1 MNEAE
6 QRRLEEAR
14 AAPLGSVV
22 ADTRI
27 AVNGRVYRRLMIK
40 THVIMAGEDLAEVV
54 SRYANPHLA
63 DGDIV
68 FVSEKAA
75 ASSQGR
81 AVPIDSIRPRPL
93 ARFLARRVRR
103 VPYGFGLGKPETMEM
118 ALREAGAPRILLAAG
133 VHVLSRL
140 VGRRGDF
147 YRVAGR
153 RVAAIDGPTAWA
165 QPPFDRCVTLAPLD
179 PDGLCEAIVP
189 RLQRRA
195 GAAIVDVNDIGS
207 EVLGASR
214 SVDRSLVRQALRDNP
229 LGQGAFQTPIGLL
242 RAAD

>member
-1 MNEAE
+1 MNDVDR
-6 QRRLEEAR
+6 RRLER
-14 AAPLGSVV
+14 TQAAPLGSVV

-27 AVNGRVYRRLMIK
+27 AVNGQYYRRLMIK
-40 THVIMAGEDLAEVV
+40 THVVMAGEDLTEVV
-54 SRYANPHLA
+54 ARYVNPHLA
-63 DGDIV
+63 SGDIV
-68 FVSEKAA
+68 FISEKAA

-81 AVPIDSIRPRPL
+81 AIPIDSIHPRPL
-93 ARFLARRVRR
+93 ARFLARKVRK

-118 ALREAGAPRILLAAG
+118 ALQEAGAPRILLAAG
-133 VHVLSRL
+133 VHVLSRM
-140 VGRRGDF
+140 VGRKGDF

-165 QPPFDRCVTLAPLD
+165 QPPFDRCVTLAPLE

-189 RLQRRA
+189 RLQRPA
-195 GAAIVDVNDIGS
+195 GVAIVDVNDIGS

-214 SVDRSLVRQALRDNP
+214 SVQRKLVRQALRDNP

-242 RAAD
+242 RAAE